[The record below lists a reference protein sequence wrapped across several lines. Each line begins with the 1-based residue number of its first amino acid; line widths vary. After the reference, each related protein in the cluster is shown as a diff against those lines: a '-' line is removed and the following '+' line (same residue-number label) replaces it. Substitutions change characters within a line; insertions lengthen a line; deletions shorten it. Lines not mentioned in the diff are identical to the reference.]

1 MKLSRNRLIPRLLL
15 LSTVILGLALFWS
28 AKSFTPLNAL
38 LEISMAAMS
47 GSLIHSIYDTIL
59 PRAWKVV
66 SGKSRVRVSSPP
78 GASLRALADFFC
90 SPKTMERVVKP
101 VISDMQKEFCKALA
115 EKKRLK
121 AAWIRIRGYWSFWKA
136 LGLHAVVK
144 NLVEIWKISGMR

>member
-1 MKLSRNRLIPRLLL
+1 
-15 LSTVILGLALFWS
+15 
-28 AKSFTPLNAL
+28 
-38 LEISMAAMS
+38 
-47 GSLIHSIYDTIL
+47 
-59 PRAWKVV
+59 
-66 SGKSRVRVSSPP
+66 SRVRVSSPP

-101 VISDMQKEFCKALA
+101 VISDMQKEFCKALS

-144 NLVEIWKISGMR
+144 NLVEIWKISGMRWVWQDSASNKFLAPFQENGVSPGNDFRPDSLFPFHRRLTAYSSALGSDFSA